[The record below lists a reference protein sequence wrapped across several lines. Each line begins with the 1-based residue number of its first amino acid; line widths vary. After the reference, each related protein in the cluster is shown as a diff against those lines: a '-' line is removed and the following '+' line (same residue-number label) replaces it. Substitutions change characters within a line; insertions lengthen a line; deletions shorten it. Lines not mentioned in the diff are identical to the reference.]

1 MVPVKRAAVL
11 LLVLVVTVAC
21 DQITKAAAQR
31 YLSAAPPIEFLNGLF
46 TLQYAENSGA
56 FLSLGARLPAVAQL
70 AIFTVAAA
78 LMLAGILYYTLRSA
92 HAISWPVLWGL
103 ALMLAGGVGNLIDR
117 LTNDGR
123 VIDFMHLGVGP
134 LQTGIFN
141 VADMA
146 LTAGVIVVAFASLRP
161 EPGPP
166 PAAADGLRPG
176 EADQDSAPG

>member
-1 MVPVKRAAVL
+1 MLPVKRAAVL
-11 LLVLVVTVAC
+11 LLVLIVTVGC
-21 DQITKAAAQR
+21 DQVTKATAQR
-31 YLSAAPPIEFLNGLF
+31 YLSAEPPITYLNGLV

-56 FLSLGARLPAVAQL
+56 FLSLGARLPEAAQL

-78 LMLAGILYYTLRSA
+78 LMLAGILAYTLRSA

-123 VIDFMHLGVGP
+123 VIDFVHVGVGS
-134 LQTGIFN
+134 LRTGIFN

-146 LTAGVIVVAFASLRP
+146 LTTGVIVVAIASLRP

-166 PAAADGLRPG
+166 AAV
-176 EADQDSAPG
+176 DQDEAAG